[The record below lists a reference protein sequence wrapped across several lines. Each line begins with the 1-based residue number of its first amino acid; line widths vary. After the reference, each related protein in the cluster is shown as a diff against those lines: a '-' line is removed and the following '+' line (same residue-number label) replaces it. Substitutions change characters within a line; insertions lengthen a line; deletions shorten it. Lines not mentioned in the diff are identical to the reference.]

1 MLVSCQSG
9 GSLSPEAG
17 EIRVPLPASLLF
29 SCRVLGKLPNL
40 PEPSKNM
47 SENRN

>member
-1 MLVSCQSG
+1 M
-9 GSLSPEAG
+9 SPEAG
-17 EIRVPLPASLLF
+17 EISVPMPASLLF
-29 SCRVLGKLPNL
+29 SCRVLGKLPDL